1 MLSLK
6 FLFDS
11 SYSFVSINFLFSLKL
26 YIFFRQF
33 FFLLMSSNSICKIR
47 LSSFSDG
54 CSCSQLKYFFI
65 FLQKLNHMFALI
77 LLKVF
82 SFKMNFN
89 ILKTKNFKVKITIS
103 IFFPSKKSMKTR
115 IKNIKIDF
123 FIMITQI
130 SRFYIKLYQEFLEN

>member
-1 MLSLK
+1 
-6 FLFDS
+6 
-11 SYSFVSINFLFSLKL
+11 
-26 YIFFRQF
+26 
-33 FFLLMSSNSICKIR
+33 
-47 LSSFSDG
+47 
-54 CSCSQLKYFFI
+54 
-65 FLQKLNHMFALI
+65 MFALI

-82 SFKMNFN
+82 SFKINFN